1 MEAEGAGAT
10 GQGRPGE
17 QPWKRPAEA
26 GGEGPVGLEGQK
38 ETFGGMCCRGCE
50 GSSGLPHIWVWA
62 PEEGCH
68 HPKDLVSWNPS
79 LDLASVPRVA
89 RALC

>member
-1 MEAEGAGAT
+1 MAGPT
-10 GQGRPGE
+10 GESSPGRGLLR
-17 QPWKRPAEA
+17 WVVKVPAE
-26 GGEGPVGLEGQK
+26 LEVQK

-68 HPKDLVSWNPS
+68 HPKDPVSWNPS
-79 LDLASVPRVA
+79 LDLVSVPRVA